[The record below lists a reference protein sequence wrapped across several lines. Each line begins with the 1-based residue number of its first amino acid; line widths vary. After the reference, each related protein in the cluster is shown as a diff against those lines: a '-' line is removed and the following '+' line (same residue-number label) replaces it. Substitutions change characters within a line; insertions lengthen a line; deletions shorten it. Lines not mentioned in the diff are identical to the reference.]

1 MLLHD
6 QSHPIPTIPFSLQRG
21 NYSHIDGGNIAGRWR
36 GVGGD
41 DGDDLLQFPVPAEC
55 QNGVSGPE
63 MEFRD
68 GGGVL
73 GGFWRLRL
81 LLSRF

>member
-21 NYSHIDGGNIAGRWR
+21 NYSHLDEGYMAGRWR

-63 MEFRD
+63 MEFRND
-68 GGGVL
+68 GGVL
-73 GGFWRLRL
+73 DGFWRFL
-81 LLSRF
+81 LTPVRF

>member
-21 NYSHIDGGNIAGRWR
+21 NYSHMDGGSIAGRCR
-36 GVGGD
+36 GVGDD

-55 QNGVSGPE
+55 QNGVSGP
-63 MEFRD
+63 RD
-68 GGGVL
+68 GVSRCGGVL
-73 GGFWRLRL
+73 EGFWRLRL
-81 LLSRF
+81 RVSGF